1 VTAIRDR
8 QSDPDADE
16 VAVPWDARP
25 VVGERRGL
33 PWWGAILLAF
43 GLAVVGA
50 VADMQLQNTF
60 GWTFRICYFV
70 GAVAAICAVQRRSL
84 FGPMVQPPLIL
95 AITVPGVVLLVS
107 GLPANSDTLAKALA
121 VGTPLIN
128 GFPTMAVTTGFT
140 LAIGIFR
147 LYRERN
153 PDAPAKKSKSVA
165 SDKKRPSSQ
174 ARGRDEAAGKLGRD
188 GAGREGAPGR
198 EGGATRVRRPGEG
211 RSPQRPAAGEQHP
224 SLPMTPRRRL
234 EDPPRRGEAAGRGGE
249 PGARGGK
256 TPPPAARRG
265 RQPRGATP
273 DDQRR
278 RGGEGRGG
286 SESRGGSEGRSGS
299 EGRDVPGDRSDR
311 PRRFPPRSG
320 SGEPRGDSGEPPRRA
335 PGRRSGPPPRGPRP
349 WDNED

>member
-33 PWWGAILLAF
+33 PWWGAVLLAF
-43 GLAVVGA
+43 GLALVGA
-50 VADMQLQNTF
+50 IADMQLQNSL
-60 GWTFRICYFV
+60 GWVFRICYFL
-70 GAVAAICAVQRRSL
+70 GAVAAISAVQRRSL
-84 FGPMVQPPLIL
+84 FGPMVQPPLVL
-95 AITVPGVVLLVS
+95 AITVPLVVLLIS

-140 LAIGIFR
+140 LAIGILR

-153 PDAPAKKSKSVA
+153 PDAPVKGSKPA
-165 SDKKRPSSQ
+165 GPDPKRSSGPRTRDSAGSRPGKP
-174 ARGRDEAAGKLGRD
+174 ARDS
-188 GAGREGAPGR
+188 AGREAREGAAR
-198 EGGATRVRRPGEG
+198 EGGATRVRRPAEG
-211 RSPQRPAAGEQHP
+211 RSAQRPTGGEQHP
-224 SLPMTPRRRL
+224 SLPMTPRRRPD
-234 EDPPRRGEAAGRGGE
+234 DPPRRGDAGSRGGE
-249 PGARGGK
+249 PRGDRRERSGDGGARGGK

-265 RQPRGATP
+265 RAPRGGAP
-273 DDQRR
+273 DDDRR
-278 RGGEGRGG
+278 RGGDLPE
-286 SESRGGSEGRSGS
+286 
-299 EGRDVPGDRSDR
+299 DR
-311 PRRFPPRSG
+311 PRRLPPRSG
-320 SGEPRGDSGEPPRRA
+320 SREPRGDPGEPPRRA